1 MSILTF
7 LAELRRNINYF
18 AMDIVLM
25 VLLYLY
31 VNQHLSKK
39 EKEKKIPMT
48 LKTKYVCLSSSLLP
62 VP

>member
-7 LAELRRNINYF
+7 LAELGGKYKLF
-18 AMDIVLM
+18 STAMGIVLM

-39 EKEKKIPMT
+39 EKEKKFQ
-48 LKTKYVCLSSSLLP
+48 
-62 VP
+62 